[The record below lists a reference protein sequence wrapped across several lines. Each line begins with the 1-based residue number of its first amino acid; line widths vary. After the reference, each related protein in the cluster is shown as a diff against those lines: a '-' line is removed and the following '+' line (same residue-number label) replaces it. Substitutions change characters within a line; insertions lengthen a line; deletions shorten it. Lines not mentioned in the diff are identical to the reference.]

1 MDNVITVS
9 MDSLRAL
16 QLWCFQIYSLVRPI
30 VKSLL
35 RIEMSFLQSET
46 LFSNTMCI
54 LKLFVCH
61 SALIALLYIHVHRYL
76 IFEHLLVG
84 KNYSVLYSKS
94 DLIQDRQYAAI
105 GVTLTDNVYMVVRC
119 STLM

>member
-1 MDNVITVS
+1 
-9 MDSLRAL
+9 
-16 QLWCFQIYSLVRPI
+16 
-30 VKSLL
+30 
-35 RIEMSFLQSET
+35 MSVLQSDT
-46 LFSNTMCI
+46 LFSNTMFI
-54 LKLFVCH
+54 LKLFARH
-61 SALIALLYIHVHRYL
+61 SALIALLYIHVHHYL
-76 IFEHLLVG
+76 IFKNLLVG